1 MEGGYV
7 TFTNVKPEETELY
20 NFSPNLYDFKPKCEP
35 KLIVDGDVTIY
46 INGLGN
52 KTIVRRKDDES
63 YDLEKAA
70 CYAILKSLGI
80 KPSFVNRL
88 VDNYTDT
95 RAKRIQKQ
103 LNKERRKSL
112 IQQQKERDEYEK
124 SRLADDMLTL

>member
-1 MEGGYV
+1 MENGYV
-7 TFTNVKPEETELY
+7 AFTGTVTFKQQ
-20 NFSPNLYDFKPKCEP
+20 EP
-35 KLIVDGDVTIY
+35 KLIVDGDTTIY
-46 INGLGN
+46 INEFGN

>member
-1 MEGGYV
+1 MEGGYITV
-7 TFTNVKPEETELY
+7 TNAKPKEMPSHTF
-20 NFSPNLYDFKPKCEP
+20 NSKPHDFKPKCEP

-70 CYAILKSLGI
+70 CYAILKSLGV

-88 VDNYTDT
+88 VDNHTDT

-103 LNKERRKSL
+103 LKKERRKSL
-112 IQQQKERDEYEK
+112 IQQQKERDEYEF
-124 SRLADDMLTL
+124 SRLKDDMLLF

>member
-1 MEGGYV
+1 MENEYI
-7 TFTNVKPEETELY
+7 TFVA
-20 NFSPNLYDFKPKCEP
+20 SPDYLPSHTFGKNTCREP
-35 KLIVDGDVTIY
+35 KLIVDGDTTIY
-46 INGLGN
+46 INEFGN

-88 VDNYTDT
+88 VDNHTDT

>member
-1 MEGGYV
+1 MEGGYIKV
-7 TFTNVKPEETELY
+7 TNAKPKEMPSHTF
-20 NFSPNLYDFKPKCEP
+20 NSNPHDFKPKCEP

-70 CYAILKSLGI
+70 LYAILKSLGI

-88 VDNYTDT
+88 VDNHTDT

-103 LNKERRKSL
+103 LKKERRKSL
-112 IQQQKERDEYEK
+112 IQQQKERDEYEF
-124 SRLADDMLTL
+124 SRLKDDMLLF